1 MSGRFVR
8 SSKYRHV
15 FGRSTRKEQCYDNIR
30 ISRNAWDTNLVKA
43 NPQYISVNWEAS
55 GGGAFAVIPIN
66 EKGRLPEHLPLFRGH
81 TAVVLDTDW
90 SPFNDSLIASGSDDG
105 KAFIYKVPEGFTLR
119 TEEGEAVKDVAPVQK
134 LSGHSRKVGHVLFNP
149 AAENILATSSGDYTI
164 KLWDIEAGSPRLTLK
179 HTDIVQSLSWSAN
192 GSLMVTTSRDKKLRI
207 WDVRQEKPAHVV
219 PGHQGAKNSR
229 VTWMGEHDRVATTG
243 FSKMSDRQ
251 LGLWDIREPKEPVG
265 GFQMLDAISGV
276 CMPFWDDGTQCLYLA
291 GKGDGNIRY
300 FEYENGKFEFLS
312 EYKSA
317 DPQRGMA
324 FLPKRGVN
332 THENEVMRAFKTV
345 NDSYIE
351 PISFIVP
358 RRAEV
363 FQDDIFPPVVGS
375 KPAMSAREW
384 FDGKESLPPKIDL
397 ASVYAGEEPAE
408 IAADYKPAV
417 SAQPPPAP
425 SPSKKATE
433 PTSEP
438 ATPAS
443 ALRGPPPSMKEQT
456 SSIKDLASK
465 FTDDKEDDEF
475 DEDSSSFEEIAKPI
489 DRSERHAPAAAPT
502 EKSEPTAISR
512 VLGDSLSPV
521 DKPDDFEQASQ
532 VAASQDTPTL
542 IKKEQAQAPA
552 SKSTEEPL
560 SSKSTQEPLSQ
571 KSTQEPLSRKSTQE
585 PLANVKSRPHAG
597 SVSDQPI
604 QRSLAEI
611 KSLLEQQ
618 TMTMTTQSQEIS
630 KLTAE
635 VDRLRTKLGE

>member
-1 MSGRFVR
+1 MA
-8 SSKYRHV
+8 SS
-15 FGRSTRKEQCYDNIR
+15 
-30 ISRNAWDTNLVKA
+30 
-43 NPQYISVNWEAS
+43 
-55 GGGAFAVIPIN
+55 
-66 EKGRLPEHLPLFRGH
+66 
-81 TAVVLDTDW
+81 
-90 SPFNDSLIASGSDDG
+90 
-105 KAFIYKVPEGFTLR
+105 
-119 TEEGEAVKDVAPVQK
+119 
-134 LSGHSRKVGHVLFNP
+134 
-149 AAENILATSSGDYTI
+149 
-164 KLWDIEAGSPRLTLK
+164 
-179 HTDIVQSLSWSAN
+179 
-192 GSLMVTTSRDKKLRI
+192 
-207 WDVRQEKPAHVV
+207 
-219 PGHQGAKNSR
+219 
-229 VTWMGEHDRVATTG
+229 
-243 FSKMSDRQ
+243 
-251 LGLWDIREPKEPVG
+251 
-265 GFQMLDAISGV
+265 
-276 CMPFWDDGTQCLYLA
+276 
-291 GKGDGNIRY
+291 DGNIRY

-363 FQDDIFPPVVGS
+363 FQDDIFPPVVGA
-375 KPAMSAREW
+375 KPAMSAGEW
-384 FDGKESLPPKIDL
+384 FDGKEGLPPKIDL

-408 IAADYKPAV
+408 VAADYKPAV

-425 SPSKKATE
+425 SLTKKAPE
-433 PTSEP
+433 PASEP
-438 ATPAS
+438 AAPAS
-443 ALRGPPPSMKEQT
+443 ALRGPPLSMKEQT

-465 FTDDKEDDEF
+465 FTDDKEDEESE
-475 DEDSSSFEEIAKPI
+475 EDSSSFEEIAKPI

-502 EKSEPTAISR
+502 EKSEPTALSR
-512 VLGDSLSPV
+512 GLGDSLSPV

-542 IKKEQAQAPA
+542 IKKEQAQAPP

-560 SSKSTQEPLSQ
+560 SSKSTQDPLSH
-571 KSTQEPLSRKSTQE
+571 KSTQEPLSNKSTQEPLSHKSTQE
-585 PLANVKSRPHAG
+585 PLAGAKSRPHAE

-618 TMTMTTQSQEIS
+618 TMTMSTQSQEIS